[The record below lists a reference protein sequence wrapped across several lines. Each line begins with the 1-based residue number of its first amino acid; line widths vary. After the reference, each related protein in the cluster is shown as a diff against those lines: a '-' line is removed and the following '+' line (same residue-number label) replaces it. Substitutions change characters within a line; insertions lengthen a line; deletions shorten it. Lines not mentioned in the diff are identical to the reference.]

1 MSRIGVWVGL
11 PLAVLVALLAG
22 YFAYL
27 AHTEEHWLGQM
38 AGICGTLALV
48 LLTAVYMAHTSRPTV
63 ATRGFARSGLS
74 KSARMCPG
82 S

>member
-1 MSRIGVWVGL
+1 MPTVKA
-11 PLAVLVALLAG
+11 AVLLAPGDLRIQEFPYPRLSGGDMLLRM
-22 YFAYL
+22 
-27 AHTEEHWLGQM
+27 EM